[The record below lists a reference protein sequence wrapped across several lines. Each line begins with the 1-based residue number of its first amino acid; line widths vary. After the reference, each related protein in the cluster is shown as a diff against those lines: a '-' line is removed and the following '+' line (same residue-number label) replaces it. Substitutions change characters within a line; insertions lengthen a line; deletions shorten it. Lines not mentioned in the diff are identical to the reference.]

1 MSGENIL
8 IVEDEEDIAELL
20 EYNLQRHDYVAT
32 SVGSGEEGLQ
42 ATRESKP
49 QLVLL
54 DLMLPGLGGLDV
66 CRRLKADP
74 ATAGIPV
81 IMLTAK
87 GEEEDIIAGFDAGAD
102 DYVTKPFRPKV
113 LLARVKA
120 VLRRGAAK
128 RRNDDEPL
136 TQGPLHIHPGRFEV
150 TVDGLPVELTRTE
163 FRILSFLASRP
174 GWVFTRG
181 QIVKAVHG
189 DDYPVT
195 GRAVDVQVA
204 ALRRKLGAGGRM
216 VQTVRGIG
224 YKMDDGTGVDTDPDA
239 NADADSDADAGEN
252 ELADGPK

>member
-1 MSGENIL
+1 MAGKNIL

-20 EYNLQRHDYVAT
+20 EYNLQRQGYAT
-32 SVGSGEEGLQ
+32 TGVGSGEDGLN
-42 ATRESKP
+42 AVRDARP
-49 QLVLL
+49 DLILL
-54 DLMLPGLGGLDV
+54 DLMLPGLNGLDV
-66 CRRLKADP
+66 CRRLKAEP
-74 ATAGIPV
+74 ATKTIPV

-120 VLRRGAAK
+120 VLRRGAAE
-128 RRNDDEPL
+128 RRSEDDPIEH
-136 TQGPLHIHPGRFEV
+136 GPFYILPGRFEV
-150 TVDGLPVELTRTE
+150 AVDGTPVELTRTE

-204 ALRRKLGAGGRM
+204 ALRRKLGSGGQM
-216 VQTVRGIG
+216 VQTVRGVG
-224 YKMDDGTGVDTDPDA
+224 YKMDDGTGI
-239 NADADSDADAGEN
+239 DSDSEIAADD
-252 ELADGPK
+252 LS